1 MAVRSPAAGSNT
13 LDGRFSN
20 SVFTHSPCFSF
31 KSTLLSDMSDITYRN
46 SSPLFLRHLFKFA
59 CWIQY
64 TILTAFI
71 ESGCLFWNVFQS
83 RRFKVVPF
91 YFWSSCDYQVL
102 CWPFFIFSWLLW
114 CFFLFTLHS
123 PAHFYF
129 TGGYFVYSFSHDLFL
144 HLWILQLA

>member
-20 SVFTHSPCFSF
+20 SVFTHSQCFSS
-31 KSTLLSDMSDITYRN
+31 KSTLLSDMSDITFRN
-46 SSPLFLRHLFKFA
+46 SSPLFLRHLLFRFA

-71 ESGCLFWNVFQS
+71 ETGCLFWNVFQL
-83 RRFKVVPF
+83 RGFKVVPF

-102 CWPFFIFSWLLW
+102 CWPFFFLVGCSGVSFSSLSTPQHIFILQVDI
-114 CFFLFTLHS
+114 LFTLSHMIFFFIS
-123 PAHFYF
+123 GFYN
-129 TGGYFVYSFSHDLFL
+129 
-144 HLWILQLA
+144 

>member
-20 SVFTHSPCFSF
+20 SVFTHSQCFSF
-31 KSTLLSDMSDITYRN
+31 KSTLLSDVSDITYRN
-46 SSPLFLRHLFKFA
+46 SSPLFLRHLLFKFA

-71 ESGCLFWNVFQS
+71 ETGCLFWNVFQL
-83 RRFKVVPF
+83 RGFKVVPF

-102 CWPFFIFSWLLW
+102 YWPFF
-114 CFFLFTLHS
+114 FLVGCS
-123 PAHFYF
+123 
-129 TGGYFVYSFSHDLFL
+129 GVSFSSLSTPQHIF
-144 HLWILQLA
+144 ILQVDILCTLSHMLFFFISGFYN